1 MRHSE
6 TYKNIAAA
14 VTAASNAITG
24 AKKDGKNPHYKSTY
38 ATLSSVIN
46 ASNKALH
53 DNDLSIQQELG
64 RITKNQTIIVVTRL
78 THGESGE
85 WIETDTEAPLKNKD
99 IHVLMSTFTYCRRN
113 AISALLNMPVEDDDG
128 NKSHDAKPEFDTEPL
143 LQSIEACATLEQLS
157 LAGNVIKTTQMDN
170 ASKNKL
176 RSAWNIR
183 KQSLDKA
190 QTAETEAD
198 K

>member
-1 MRHSE
+1 
-6 TYKNIAAA
+6 
-14 VTAASNAITG
+14 
-24 AKKDGKNPHYKSTY
+24 
-38 ATLSSVIN
+38 
-46 ASNKALH
+46 
-53 DNDLSIQQELG
+53 
-64 RITKNQTIIVVTRL
+64 
-78 THGESGE
+78 
-85 WIETDTEAPLKNKD
+85 
-99 IHVLMSTFTYCRRN
+99 
-113 AISALLNMPVEDDDG
+113 MPVEDDDG

-198 K
+198 T

>member
-1 MRHSE
+1 MRTSE
-6 TYKNIAAA
+6 TTKNIAPA

-46 ASNKALH
+46 AANKPLA
-53 DNDLSIQQELG
+53 DNNLSIMQELSE
-64 RITKNQTIIVVTRL
+64 ITDNQMIKVTTRL
-78 THGESGE
+78 THTSGE
-85 WIETDTEAPLKNKD
+85 YYELVTPAPLKNKD

-190 QTAETEAD
+190 QTAEIEAD

>member
-1 MRHSE
+1 MRTSE
-6 TYKNIAAA
+6 TYKNLKAAI
-14 VTAASNAITG
+14 TAASNAITG

-46 ASNKALH
+46 ACNKPLA
-53 DNDLSIQQELG
+53 DNNLSIQQELG

-78 THGESGE
+78 SHAESGE

-99 IHVLMSTFTYCRRN
+99 IHVLMSTFTYCRGN

-128 NKSHDAKPEFDTEPL
+128 NKSHDAKPEFNTAPL
-143 LQSIEACATLEQLS
+143 LQSIEACTTLEQLN

-170 ASKNKL
+170 ASKSKL

-183 KQSLDKA
+183 KQFLDKA
-190 QTAETEAD
+190 ETAETEAD
-198 K
+198 T

>member
-1 MRHSE
+1 MRQSE
-6 TYKNIAAA
+6 TIKNIAPAM
-14 VTAASNAITG
+14 TAASNAITG

-46 ASNKALH
+46 ASNKPLN

-78 THGESGE
+78 THGKSGE
-85 WIETDTEAPLKNKD
+85 WLETDTEAPLKNKD

-128 NKSHDAKPEFDTEPL
+128 NKSHDAKPEFDTLPL
-143 LQSIEACATLEQLS
+143 LQSIEACTTLEQLN

-170 ASKNKL
+170 ASKSKL

-183 KQSLDKA
+183 KQFLDKA

-198 K
+198 T

>member
-1 MRHSE
+1 MRTSE
-6 TYKNIAAA
+6 TYKNLKAAI
-14 VTAASNAITG
+14 TAASNAITG

-46 ASNKALH
+46 ACNKPLA
-53 DNDLSIQQELG
+53 DNNLSIQQELG

-78 THGESGE
+78 SHAESGE

-113 AISALLNMPVEDDDG
+113 AISALLNIPVEGDDG

-183 KQSLDKA
+183 KQLLDKA
-190 QTAETEAD
+190 ETAETEAD
-198 K
+198 T

>member
-1 MRHSE
+1 MQNTE
-6 TYKNIAAA
+6 QYKNIAAA
-14 VTAASNAITG
+14 LTAASNAIG
-24 AKKDGKNPHYKSTY
+24 AAKKDGKNPHYKSTY

-46 ASNKALH
+46 AANKPLL
-53 DNDLSIQQELG
+53 DNNLSIAQEMG
-64 RITKNQTIIVVTRL
+64 CITKSQTIKVVTRL
-78 THGESGE
+78 THTSGE
-85 WIETDTEAPLKNKD
+85 YLETITEAPLKNKD

-128 NKSHDAKPEFDTEPL
+128 NKSHDAKPEFDTLPL
-143 LQSIEACATLEQLS
+143 LQSIEACATLEQLN

-170 ASKNKL
+170 AAKNKL

-183 KQSLDKA
+183 KQFLDKA

-198 K
+198 T

>member
-1 MRHSE
+1 MRQSE
-6 TYKNIAAA
+6 TIKNISPA

-46 ASNKALH
+46 ASNKPLN

-78 THGESGE
+78 THGKSGE
-85 WIETDTEAPLKNKD
+85 WLETDTEAPLKNKD

-128 NKSHDAKPEFDTEPL
+128 NKSHDAKPEFDTLPL
-143 LQSIEACATLEQLS
+143 MQSIEACMTLEQLN

-170 ASKNKL
+170 AAKNKL
-176 RSAWNIR
+176 RSAWNAR
-183 KQSLDKA
+183 KQFLDKA

-198 K
+198 T